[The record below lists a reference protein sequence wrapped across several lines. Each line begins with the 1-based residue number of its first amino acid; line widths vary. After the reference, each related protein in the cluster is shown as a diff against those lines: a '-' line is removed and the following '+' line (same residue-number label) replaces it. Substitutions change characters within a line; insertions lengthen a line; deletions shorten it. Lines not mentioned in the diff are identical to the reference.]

1 VCENVLLPYFA
12 ANVLAFLQNGHC
24 RSAPDGEKNAAGIT
38 IQRRAEHGKQQKAEY
53 AKYGG

>member
-1 VCENVLLPYFA
+1 MRFSLFCGECIGFCRTVIAVLRQMA
-12 ANVLAFLQNGHC
+12 K
-24 RSAPDGEKNAAGIT
+24 KNAVGIT

>member
-1 VCENVLLPYFA
+1 VCENALLPYFA
-12 ANVLAFLQNGHC
+12 ANVLAFLQNGHY
-24 RSAPDGEKNAAGIT
+24 RSAPDVEKNAAGIT